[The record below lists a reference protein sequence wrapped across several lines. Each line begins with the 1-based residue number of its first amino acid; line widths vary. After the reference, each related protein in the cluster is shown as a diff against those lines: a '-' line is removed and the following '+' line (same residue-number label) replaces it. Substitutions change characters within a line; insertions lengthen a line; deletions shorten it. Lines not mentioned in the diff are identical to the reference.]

1 MRQYS
6 FRRHSFSL
14 EINASCISFQ
24 LWTSDAFP
32 KYLGIKKKKKRL
44 IQEIF
49 AFLYSLNNSFAF
61 SLPETFHYY

>member
-6 FRRHSFSL
+6 FRRHTFSL
-14 EINASCISFQ
+14 EINASGISFQ

-32 KYLGIKKKKKRL
+32 KYLGIKKKKRL
-44 IQEIF
+44 IQGIF
-49 AFLYSLNNSFAF
+49 AFLYSVNNSFAF